1 VSRKTKPWPSPRP
14 IPTGVSFGTYH
25 EALFRAVREF
35 LADVK
40 RAEREA
46 HEEVENIRKKL
57 GIPAVYQPDIHVER
71 YSMAV
76 QVLVAMTLEGA
87 IDLYGVVKFGEGD
100 DCKTWKW
107 FHNKGPGGKLQ
118 EMIKAAKGID
128 LDDDAE
134 ILQIV
139 KKVFKARNAF
149 VHPKSD
155 ETVFDDAGNP
165 LRVRTEHLFPGQDGN
180 HARAA
185 YEDLS
190 RFLRLLHDIDPDV
203 GVFIYPW

>member
-1 VSRKTKPWPSPRP
+1 MVLRSRPTLVSRFNTRPRPIDWSGSWSVVANHRTYPVSRKTKPWPSPRP

-76 QVLVAMTLEGA
+76 QVLVAMTMEGA
-87 IDLYGVVKFGEGD
+87 IDMYGVVKFGEED
-100 DCKTWKW
+100 ARKTWKW

-128 LDDDAE
+128 LDDDA
-134 ILQIV
+134 
-139 KKVFKARNAF
+139 
-149 VHPKSD
+149 
-155 ETVFDDAGNP
+155 
-165 LRVRTEHLFPGQDGN
+165 
-180 HARAA
+180 
-185 YEDLS
+185 
-190 RFLRLLHDIDPDV
+190 
-203 GVFIYPW
+203 